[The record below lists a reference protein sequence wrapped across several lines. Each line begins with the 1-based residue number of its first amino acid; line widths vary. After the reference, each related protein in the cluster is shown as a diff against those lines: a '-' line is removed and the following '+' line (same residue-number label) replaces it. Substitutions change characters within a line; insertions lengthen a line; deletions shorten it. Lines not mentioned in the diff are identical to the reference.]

1 MTSLKAL
8 PWLVAGVLLALWSC
22 EQRKA
27 GALSQQLA
35 DAQQVAQRAVKA
47 ADSATAIAQ
56 KAIVEAQTARQ
67 AAQVQVRRSEALRTQ
82 TEASNAQASQAREAA
97 LRLAAD
103 SGVSLDTL
111 RATVRSLVAEG
122 RRDSIANR
130 VQRTADSTTISRL
143 LDAIR
148 QDSLAIQTG
157 VEAQTALLHRAEASE
172 AVTKALSRLHTSRC
186 GVMAGYGA
194 TASLSGTFSHGPTVM
209 VGCRVFP

>member
-1 MTSLKAL
+1 MTPLKAL

-97 LRLAAD
+97 LRFAAD

-122 RRDSIANR
+122 RRDSVANR
-130 VQRTADSTTISRL
+130 AQRTADSTTISRL

-157 VEAQTALLHRAEASE
+157 VEAQTALLKRAEASE
-172 AVTKALSRLHTSRC
+172 AQVRLYERSRGGGWRTAAVVGA
-186 GVMAGYGA
+186 GV
-194 TASLSGTFSHGPTVM
+194 F
-209 VGCRVFP
+209 VGCRFILKCQ